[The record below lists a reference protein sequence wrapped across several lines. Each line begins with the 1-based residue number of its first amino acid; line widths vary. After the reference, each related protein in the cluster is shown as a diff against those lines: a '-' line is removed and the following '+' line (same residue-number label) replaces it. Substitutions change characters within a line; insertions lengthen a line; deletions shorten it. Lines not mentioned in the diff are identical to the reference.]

1 MKLSRRLALVFIGAA
16 VFALCAAA
24 AAAPNPFLI
33 EASASE
39 LAQAGPAAS
48 FADVSPIFEKRCT
61 RCHSDPKPPKGLRL
75 DSYANVMK
83 GGKDGK
89 VVQPGAPEK
98 SEMVKR
104 VKGLSKPRMPR
115 NGPPWLSDT
124 DVALI
129 EKWIA
134 AGAPE

>member
-1 MKLSRRLALVFIGAA
+1 M
-16 VFALCAAA
+16 
-24 AAAPNPFLI
+24 
-33 EASASE
+33 
-39 LAQAGPAAS
+39 
-48 FADVSPIFEKRCT
+48 
-61 RCHSDPKPPKGLRL
+61 GLRL